1 MLHALWRGKRTI
13 RTTEFNSG
21 GERRRKHVFQLYYF
35 LSYVGIASL
44 YPYLSIFFQE
54 HGRSDTQ
61 IGFIFAVASI
71 GGVVA
76 QPVLGL
82 LADRASDYRRILALS
97 VGLSPLI
104 ALGYFFAPTYWLLLV
119 TALALSVV
127 QSIATPLSD
136 AVTAELGEAHRFTF
150 GQVRLWGSLGF
161 ALATALGGY
170 LYSRV
175 GYGAGFL
182 AFPAVSTL
190 IVACLPFLPKRRAVL
205 ARGASIRQNVRA
217 LRSNRA
223 LLTFIT
229 LAFFVA
235 VASAVNGQLFPLYY
249 AAMHYDLQY
258 LGLVFMIAAVI
269 EIPLFR
275 LSGSLLRQVG
285 PGTLIVISAFTYTAK
300 WGILALGPPLWVVF
314 AVQLLDGIAY
324 TFITVGAVELIQ
336 MIGTAGLKSTGADE
350 SQLELPVTTTTIA
363 DHRSVGKADTDC
375 LLLLF
380 YARRMRCVRLRD
392 VAPGGGWA
400 DLGLTEPRTGL
411 VRLVL
416 RLPHLGCAGGL
427 GPMRPRGN
435 M

>member
-1 MLHALWRGKRTI
+1 MTLQAMPQPPREDRSKKI
-13 RTTEFNSG
+13 
-21 GERRRKHVFQLYYF
+21 FQLYYF

-61 IGFIFAVASI
+61 IGLIFAVASI
-71 GGVVA
+71 GGVLA

-104 ALGYFFAPTYWLLLV
+104 ALGYFFSPTYWLLLV

-136 AVTAELGEAHRFTF
+136 AVTAELSGVHTFTF

-182 AFPAVSTL
+182 AFPAVSAL
-190 IVACLPFLPKRRAVL
+190 IVACLPFLPKKRAVL
-205 ARGASIRQNVRA
+205 ARGESIRQNVRA
-217 LRSNRA
+217 LRANRA
-223 LLTFIT
+223 LLTFIA
-229 LAFFVA
+229 LAFLVA

-285 PGTLIVISAFTYTAK
+285 PGALIVISAFTYTAK

-314 AVQLLDGIAY
+314 AVQILDGIAY
-324 TFITVGAVELIQ
+324 TFMTVGAVELIQ
-336 MIGTAGLKSTGADE
+336 VIGTPGLKSTGQSLYSAVNW
-350 SQLELPVTTTTIA
+350 SLSGI
-363 DHRSVGKADTDC
+363 VGSI
-375 LLLLF
+375 
-380 YARRMRCVRLRD
+380 
-392 VAPGGGWA
+392 GGGYLFDHIGPA
-400 DLGLTEPRTGL
+400 QTYLVLTFLSGSAGVGL
-411 VRLVL
+411 VIYRFRMAARLG
-416 RLPHLGCAGGL
+416 RSATESPG
-427 GPMRPRGN
+427 
-435 M
+435 

>member
-1 MLHALWRGKRTI
+1 MIKPENPVMQDLTRHTRGA
-13 RTTEFNSG
+13 
-21 GERRRKHVFQLYYF
+21 RRRQYVFHLYYF

-61 IGFIFAVASI
+61 IGLIFAVGSI

-104 ALGYFFAPTYWLLLV
+104 ALGYFFSPTYWLVLV
-119 TALALSVV
+119 TAFVLSVV

-136 AVTAELGEAHRFTF
+136 AITAEMGETHSFTF

-161 ALATALGGY
+161 AVTTALGGY

-182 AFPAVSTL
+182 AFPAVSALVMT
-190 IVACLPFLPKRRAVL
+190 CLPFLPKKQAIIARRE
-205 ARGASIRQNVRA
+205 SIRQNVRA

-223 LLTFIT
+223 LITFIV

-249 AAMHYDLQY
+249 AAMRYDLQY
-258 LGLVFMIAAVI
+258 LGLVFMIAALI

-275 LSGSLLRQVG
+275 LSGSLLRKVG

-300 WGILALGPPLWVVF
+300 WFILALGPPLWVVF

-324 TFITVGAVELIQ
+324 TFMTVGAVELIQ
-336 MIGTAGLKSTGADE
+336 VIGTPGLKSTGQSLYSAVNW
-350 SQLELPVTTTTIA
+350 SLSGIVGSLGGGYLF
-363 DHRSVGKADTDC
+363 DHIGPAHTYLILSLLTGGAGMGFVVYQFRMGARLGRSVTKSPD
-375 LLLLF
+375 
-380 YARRMRCVRLRD
+380 
-392 VAPGGGWA
+392 
-400 DLGLTEPRTGL
+400 
-411 VRLVL
+411 
-416 RLPHLGCAGGL
+416 
-427 GPMRPRGN
+427 
-435 M
+435 